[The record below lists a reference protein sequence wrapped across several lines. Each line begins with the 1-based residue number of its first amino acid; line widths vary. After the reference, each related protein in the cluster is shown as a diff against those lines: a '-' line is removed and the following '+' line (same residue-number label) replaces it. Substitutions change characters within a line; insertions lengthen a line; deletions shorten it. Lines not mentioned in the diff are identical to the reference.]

1 MQEKDQA
8 KEFLGVGWKFPPQV
22 DPVTGRMQVS
32 GYEDNVAES
41 VRLILSTRK
50 GERMM
55 NPEFGC
61 GLFQYLFGEAHYTT
75 LVQMERE
82 AQDALIRWEP
92 RIRDITV
99 QAQVDQGDPS
109 RVNLYI
115 QYWVRST
122 NNPFNLVYPFYL
134 QEGND

>member
-1 MQEKDQA
+1 
-8 KEFLGVGWKFPPQV
+8 
-22 DPVTGRMQVS
+22 
-32 GYEDNVAES
+32 
-41 VRLILSTRK
+41 
-50 GERMM
+50 
-55 NPEFGC
+55 
-61 GLFQYLFGEAHYTT
+61 
-75 LVQMERE
+75 MERE